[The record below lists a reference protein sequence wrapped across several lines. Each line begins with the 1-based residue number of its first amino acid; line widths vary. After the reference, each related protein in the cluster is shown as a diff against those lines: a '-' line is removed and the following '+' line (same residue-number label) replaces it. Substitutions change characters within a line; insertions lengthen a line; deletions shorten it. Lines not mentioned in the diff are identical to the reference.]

1 MSDDETED
9 ENAREPEDQG
19 ENDAGALVPLVS
31 KFPKIGKGADFV
43 KKLADTPQLRKNF
56 KKALIWLAGSP
67 GDIREMAGAEATAK
81 VMGGTAEA
89 INTILRAT
97 AERAAKDI
105 AAGADPE
112 LAVRALD
119 RVAREAVITQRRREE
134 VMAAAIQEIPLL
146 IQEGDATGE
155 VDDDKLM
162 YFWRLAETMPEAKM
176 VTYFGKLLAGELHH
190 PGRFSPATILILSTM
205 TDELARGF
213 EQLCRLSLKDPE
225 DTIAVIPL
233 HGMEP
238 TSGQPLEP
246 YGPSYGMLLELQGAG
261 LIMSVT
267 QATLNLAP
275 FDPEAVI
282 EYAGQRAILRA
293 REGKSLGFHQSIAI
307 SLAGGELRSLIA
319 LAPVPEYTAGFKD
332 YLDKRGIDFIFPED
346 DD

>member
-1 MSDDETED
+1 MSGDETEN

-19 ENDAGALVPLVS
+19 ENDARALVPIIS
-31 KFPKIGKGADFV
+31 KFPGVSKAADLV
-43 KKLADTPQLRKNF
+43 ETLKKAPQLYDNF
-56 KKALIWLAGSP
+56 KKVIILLAGSP
-67 GDIREMAGAEATAK
+67 ERTREMAGAEATAK
-81 VMGGTAEA
+81 VMDSVAEA
-89 INTILRAT
+89 TNTILRAT
-97 AERAAKDI
+97 AERAAKDV

-112 LAVRALD
+112 LAFRALD

-134 VMAAAIQEIPLL
+134 VMAAAIHEIPLL
-146 IQEGDATGE
+146 VQEGDATGE

-190 PGRFSPATILILSTM
+190 PGRFSPATIQILSTM
-205 TDELARGF
+205 TEELAREF
-213 EQLCRLSLKDPE
+213 EQLCRLSLKDPW
-225 DTIAVIPL
+225 DSIAVIPL
-233 HGMEP
+233 GGAEP
-238 TSGQPLEP
+238 MSGQPLKP
-246 YGPSYGMLLELQGAG
+246 YGPRYGMLLELQAAG

-267 QATLNLAP
+267 QATLDLHE

-293 REGKSLGFHQSIAI
+293 REGKSLGIHEGIVI

-319 LAPVPEYTAGFKD
+319 LAPVPEYTAAFKD